1 MDAIKQGLYYL
12 DSSAM
17 AALLKELAKQGYLKR
32 AVEIFDW
39 LRGLETAHE
48 LSSLCDL

>member
-1 MDAIKQGLYYL
+1 
-12 DSSAM
+12 M
-17 AALLKELAKQGYLKR
+17 AALLKELSKQGYLKR

-39 LRGLETAHE
+39 LRGLDSSHE